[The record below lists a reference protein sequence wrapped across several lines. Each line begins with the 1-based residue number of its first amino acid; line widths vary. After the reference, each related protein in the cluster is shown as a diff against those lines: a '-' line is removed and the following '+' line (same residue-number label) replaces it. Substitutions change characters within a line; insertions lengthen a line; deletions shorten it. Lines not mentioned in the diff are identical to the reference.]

1 MHFSEIM
8 QLQFGKQCHTMLHV
22 FLCLLSSLHTTNF
35 CWPTCVGQLQK
46 VGQLLRSHVKHTSNR
61 NIHQLANMAS
71 MVQWHTRTVAASG
84 LLLFYVFR
92 RRNNKKR
99 WRNRKVWVKS
109 YIKSYISTPHL
120 PFFSVCLPHLYIHW
134 TKFPTNPGMTES
146 HQ

>member
-1 MHFSEIM
+1 MLFKICTRFWYKKLKVDSAW
-8 QLQFGKQCHTMLHV
+8 QCKAAFTRQI
-22 FLCLLSSLHTTNF
+22 F
-35 CWPTCVGQLQK
+35 VGQ
-46 VGQLLRSHVKHTSNR
+46 HVLANSKKLANSCVHTSNTR
-61 NIHQLANMAS
+61 QIATMAS
-71 MVQWHTRTVAASG
+71 MVQWHTRRVATSG